1 MVTDEIKIT
10 KAMLIDLDD
19 CLGGSGSCEGGWEK
33 ELSNW
38 ATLWSDRLPPPDQCW
53 QAVKGQK
60 LKKL

>member
-38 ATLWSDRLPPPDQCW
+38 ATLWSECLPPPDQL
-53 QAVKGQK
+53 QAVEGQK
-60 LKKL
+60 LNKL